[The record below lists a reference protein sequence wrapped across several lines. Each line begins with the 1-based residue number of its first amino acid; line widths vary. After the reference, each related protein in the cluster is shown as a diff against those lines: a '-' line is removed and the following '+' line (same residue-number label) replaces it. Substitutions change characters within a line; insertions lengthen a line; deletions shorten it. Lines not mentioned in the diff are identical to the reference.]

1 MRSWQTAAAV
11 GVIFA
16 PLSIL
21 LVAGVTGGVAGLSRS
36 RVGLVV
42 VVGSIVVAGI
52 AAGRISARQR
62 SREKSSLAP
71 AVIGGFLIGGLSLAV
86 MGIVVLVATVIY
98 FENSHF
104 TW

>member
-1 MRSWQTAAAV
+1 MRSSQTAAAV

-36 RVGLVV
+36 PVGLVV
-42 VVGSIVVAGI
+42 VASIVVTGI

-62 SREKSSLAP
+62 SREKSSPAP
-71 AVIGGFLIGGLSLAV
+71 AVDGGFLIGGASLAV
-86 MGIVVLVATVIY
+86 MGIVVLVATVSY
-98 FENSHF
+98 FANSHF